1 MGGLVTGGTGNLMVT
16 NGGLVNVQHMTFAQ
30 RAGSSS
36 TSVVDAATL
45 TVRGALALG
54 LLGGTGTLTV
64 QNGGTVTVSSLAVLG
79 EHAGA
84 TGTIN
89 VTGAGSTLT
98 GSAAQS
104 LIVGGGATPGG
115 SGNLNVTAGGAVT
128 AANINLGQNTSA
140 VGNVVVDAGRLT
152 ANLLL
157 AVGQAG
163 NGTLTVQN
171 GGTLISG
178 GDVVI
183 ATGAGATSNLTV
195 TGANSTMTVT
205 NQIHVGG
212 SGGSAGGTG
221 ILRVLAGG
229 SLVGNERLAIYPTGS
244 VEIDAGP
251 ISVGALSNGVAASQ
265 SGGISIN
272 NTTLMLTNG
281 LGLSYSGAI
290 SGNGSL
296 AKSGT
301 GTQILTGASAYIG
314 TTNITAGTLQ
324 MDGTLNAQNAAVT
337 ASGTG
342 TLAGS
347 GTINRPVNTQS
358 GGTIKPGSSPGT
370 LTVGGAVTMSA
381 GSAYGFQYAGTPA
394 PAPVDSG
401 ISLAAGTGNN
411 LLVVL
416 NSLAID
422 NGAIF
427 KIQGNFADFIP
438 GQTYS
443 FQVASGNPVTTFN
456 ITNPAQFDTTAFAGF
471 VGASLLQFH
480 NVGNQV
486 LFNFTPVPEPLHILL
501 VSGGAAAGI
510 SWWRR
515 RTNRRVQSR
524 IIDV

>member
-272 NTTLMLTNG
+272 NTADAHQWT
-281 LGLSYSGAI
+281 
-290 SGNGSL
+290 
-296 AKSGT
+296 
-301 GTQILTGASAYIG
+301 
-314 TTNITAGTLQ
+314 
-324 MDGTLNAQNAAVT
+324 
-337 ASGTG
+337 
-342 TLAGS
+342 
-347 GTINRPVNTQS
+347 RPQ
-358 GGTIKPGSSPGT
+358 
-370 LTVGGAVTMSA
+370 L
-381 GSAYGFQYAGTPA
+381 
-394 PAPVDSG
+394 
-401 ISLAAGTGNN
+401 
-411 LLVVL
+411 
-416 NSLAID
+416 
-422 NGAIF
+422 
-427 KIQGNFADFIP
+427 
-438 GQTYS
+438 
-443 FQVASGNPVTTFN
+443 
-456 ITNPAQFDTTAFAGF
+456 
-471 VGASLLQFH
+471 
-480 NVGNQV
+480 
-486 LFNFTPVPEPLHILL
+486 
-501 VSGGAAAGI
+501 
-510 SWWRR
+510 
-515 RTNRRVQSR
+515 
-524 IIDV
+524 